1 MRASCREEAE
11 SAGRLQSSCVNLSTT
26 LVSRYLG
33 AFRRAT
39 GERGCRLLLEVMEV
53 SAGVRHKGH
62 PRKGGNPGSLLPGL
76 LFSFLKK
83 MENHCHS
90 RKS

>member
-1 MRASCREEAE
+1 MC
-11 SAGRLQSSCVNLSTT
+11 
-26 LVSRYLG
+26 
-33 AFRRAT
+33 
-39 GERGCRLLLEVMEV
+39 LLFLEVMEV

-76 LFSFLKK
+76 LFPFLKK

-90 RKS
+90 RKSWKINRSTASVMWGLETVRLDF